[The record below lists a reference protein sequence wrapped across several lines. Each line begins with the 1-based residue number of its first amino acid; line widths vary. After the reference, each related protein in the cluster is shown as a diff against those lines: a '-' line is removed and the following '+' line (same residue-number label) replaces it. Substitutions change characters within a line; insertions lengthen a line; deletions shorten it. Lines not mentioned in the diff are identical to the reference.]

1 MITYQDMLKAKNLNK
16 FIVSSIASYR
26 QTKEYLTALDAD
38 EYEAQ
43 RNKTIINLT
52 HMIYDITGV
61 AVPDTISANNR
72 IPSNF
77 FHRLNT
83 DRVAYSLG
91 NGISFVQKEGEP
103 DIKEALGNTLDTKL
117 FDGFYAALIHGDA
130 YLYIGADDYT
140 VFPMTEFLP
149 LMDEETGVLRAG
161 IRFWSLDWN
170 HRPVYVELYEEDGFT
185 RFRSKDGKPGLTQLE
200 EIQPKRAYIVRTQTS
215 AADGTEIVGGEN
227 YSALPI
233 VPLYATRSR
242 QSTLVGMRPKIDA
255 YDIVHSGF
263 ANDLQECAQMY
274 WLIGN
279 AMGMSDDEVQKLR
292 DRLLFQHIAV
302 VDTQNASLSAH
313 TQEPPFEARKA
324 CLDYLRA
331 SLYED
336 FAVLDVHTV
345 AAGATNDHID
355 AGYQP
360 MDEEADRF
368 EYEIIKAVQAIER
381 LKGLPELVPQ
391 FKRNKIS
398 NQKEQTEMV
407 MLAADHLDEET
418 LLSKFPW
425 ITVDEIPGILER
437 KDGAEAARYVDEEE
451 TEE

>member
-1 MITYQDMLKAKNLNK
+1 MLKAKNLNK
-16 FIVSSIASYR
+16 FLISSIASYR
-26 QTKEYLTALDAD
+26 QTNEYLTALDAD

-91 NGISFVQKEGEP
+91 NGIFFVQKEGEP

-117 FDGFYAALIHGDA
+117 FDGFYSALIHGGA
-130 YLYIGADDYT
+130 YLYIGEDDYT

-149 LMDEETGVLRAG
+149 LMDEETGDLRAG

-279 AMGMSDDEVQKLR
+279 AMGMDDNDVQKLR

-313 TQEPPFEARKA
+313 TQEPPFEARRA

-331 SLYED
+331 SIYED

-437 KDGAEAARYVDEEE
+437 KGVDEAARYVDEEE
-451 TEE
+451 PEE

>member
-91 NGISFVQKEGEP
+91 NGIFFVQKEGEP

-117 FDGFYAALIHGDA
+117 FDGFYSALIHGDA
-130 YLYIGADDYT
+130 YLYIGEDDYT
-140 VFPMTEFLP
+140 VFPKTEFLP
-149 LMDEETGVLRAG
+149 LMDEETGDLRAG

-279 AMGMSDDEVQKLR
+279 AMGMSDDDVQKLR

-313 TQEPPFEARKA
+313 TQEPPFEARRA

-368 EYEIIKAVQAIER
+368 EYEIIKAVQQIEH

-425 ITVDEIPGILER
+425 ITVDEISGILER
-437 KDGAEAARYVDEEE
+437 KDGAEARRYVSKE

>member
-1 MITYQDMLKAKNLNK
+1 MLKAKNLNK

-83 DRVAYSLG
+83 DRAAYSLG

-117 FDGFYAALIHGDA
+117 FDGFYSALIHGDA

-140 VFPMTEFLP
+140 VFPKTEFLP
-149 LMDEETGVLRAG
+149 LMDEETGDLRAG

-274 WLIGN
+274 WLVGN
-279 AMGMSDDEVQKLR
+279 AMGMDDNDVQKLR

-355 AGYQP
+355 AGYQS

-407 MLAADHLDEET
+407 MLAAEHLDEET

-437 KDGAEAARYVDEEE
+437 KGVDEAARYVDEEE
-451 TEE
+451 PEE

>member
-1 MITYQDMLKAKNLNK
+1 MLKAKNLNK

-52 HMIYDITGV
+52 HLIYDITGV

-91 NGISFVQKEGEP
+91 NGIFFVQKEGEP

-117 FDGFYAALIHGDA
+117 FDGFYSALIHGDA

-274 WLIGN
+274 WLVGN
-279 AMGMSDDEVQKLR
+279 AMGMDDNDVQKLR

-324 CLDYLRA
+324 CLDYLRT

-418 LLSKFPW
+418 LLNKMPW
-425 ITVDEIPGILER
+425 VTVDEIPGILER
-437 KDGAEAARYVDEEE
+437 KDGAEARRYVSEE

>member
-1 MITYQDMLKAKNLNK
+1 MLNAKNLNK

-274 WLIGN
+274 WLVGN
-279 AMGMSDDEVQKLR
+279 AMGMDDNDVQKLR

-368 EYEIIKAVQAIER
+368 EYEVIKAVQAIER

-418 LLSKFPW
+418 LLNKMPW
-425 ITVDEIPGILER
+425 VTVDEIPGILER
-437 KDGAEAARYVDEEE
+437 KDGAEARRYVSEE

>member
-1 MITYQDMLKAKNLNK
+1 MLKAKNLNK

-103 DIKEALGNTLDTKL
+103 DIKEALGNALDTKL
-117 FDGFYAALIHGDA
+117 FDGFYSALIHGDA
-130 YLYIGADDYT
+130 YLYIGEDDYT
-140 VFPMTEFLP
+140 VFPKTEFLP
-149 LMDEETGVLRAG
+149 LMDEETGVLKAG

-215 AADGTEIVGGEN
+215 TADGTEIVGGEN

-274 WLIGN
+274 WLVGN
-279 AMGMSDDEVQKLR
+279 AMGMDDDDVQKLR

-313 TQEPPFEARKA
+313 TQEPPFEARRA

-336 FAVLDVHTV
+336 FAVLDVHTI

-407 MLAADHLDEET
+407 MLAAEHLDEET

-437 KDGAEAARYVDEEE
+437 KDGAEARRYVSEE
-451 TEE
+451 TEG

>member
-1 MITYQDMLKAKNLNK
+1 MLKAKNLNK